1 MHFNDYERSI
11 CEDKLDSSDSDNTG
25 SDSDNT
31 GSDSDNTGSDD
42 SDDNDDNYDNY
53 DNDSACSDAAA
64 YMSP

>member
-11 CEDKLDSSDSDNTG
+11 CEDKLDSSSSDNTG
-25 SDSDNT
+25 SS
-31 GSDSDNTGSDD
+31 SDNTGSDD
-42 SDDNDDNYDNY
+42 SDDNDDNVDNV